1 MKKIVIALVTLSC
14 FFIFNNTDSKFEHTQ
29 ELKNKDITLS
39 LYMIEQ
45 PGGGGH

>member
-1 MKKIVIALVTLSC
+1 MKKIVIALITLSC
-14 FFIFNNTDSKFEHTQ
+14 FFIINNTDSKFEHIQ
-29 ELKNKDITLS
+29 ELKNKDNTLS